1 MALRLLI
8 PVSSQNFCHFF
19 RFFIASWKCLLIMIE
34 FLDLIIFFFE
44 SSLRLLSMMW
54 LMKGIT
60 LLSRHVG
67 EGNITL
73 MIVLKNFWLADI
85 SPELA
90 KFLPMY
96 FQEAIPSIS
105 ILCNKE
111 PANISG
117 VTKNSFKS
125 SNSSDL
131 KQDLAIS
138 GFDFEPLAWIS
149 NPLLMS
155 ISQRNIWASF
165 LSAVIQICLSQII
178 FPIASN
184 QLHTC

>member
-1 MALRLLI
+1 
-8 PVSSQNFCHFF
+8 
-19 RFFIASWKCLLIMIE
+19 
-34 FLDLIIFFFE
+34 
-44 SSLRLLSMMW
+44 MMW

-105 ILCNKE
+105 ILCITE

-117 VTKNSFKS
+117 SIKNSFKS

-178 FPIASN
+178 F
-184 QLHTC
+184 QLHPTNYIHARSLFLLSRQIKTENRKVRYDSKTIGIWSSCKALSSSTKLHTKSGL